1 MGVCA
6 SKSQILPSISHKSPE
21 YKELLNSQ
29 SELQDLAQ
37 QLSEILL
44 KLSEQAKGY
53 IKQHRRG
60 RGIYAL
66 KKMRVYSN
74 LANDVS
80 NQQHL
85 IREALEGRQDP
96 HKKMSGVNLRTK
108 WVISQVEDDIKLIRP
123 LQEREVAKE
132 REEKIKEMFKRHHV
146 ENTDV
151 YYQFAEYEA
160 EAIGIT
166 LSTSATFKKSELTTE
181 PGSLNTLDDF
191 I

>member
-1 MGVCA
+1 MGACT
-6 SKSQILPSISHKSPE
+6 SKSKILPTVSKKSPE
-21 YKELLNSQ
+21 YFDFLNHQ
-29 SELQDLAQ
+29 SKLNDLAE
-37 QLSEILL
+37 QLSDILL

-74 LANDVS
+74 LSNDVS

-85 IREALEGRQDP
+85 VREVLEGRQDP
-96 HKKMSGVNLRTK
+96 HKKIADVNLRAK

-123 LQEREVAKE
+123 LKEGEVAKE

-146 ENTDV
+146 ENSDV

-160 EAIGIT
+160 EVLKIT
-166 LSTSATFKKSELTTE
+166 LTTSATLKKSEITTE
-181 PGSLNTLDDF
+181 PGSINTLDEF